1 VLLFHA
7 LISEEIATL
16 RVRFCLLLLFA
27 GCDHAG
33 HASRGLRNVLGDGFV
48 ICEYYVSLV
57 DNFHLVL
64 CLGRRGLSFLTLRL
78 DVVQHVGEHFFV
90 RGDVKEVL
98 GLEGL
103 LLHIES
109 CRLSLFWINNRGV

>member
-7 LISEEIATL
+7 LISEEIAAL
-16 RVRFCLLLLFA
+16 RVRLCLLLLFG

-48 ICEYYVSLV
+48 ISEYYVSLV
-57 DNFHLVL
+57 DHFYLVL

-78 DVVQHVGEHFFV
+78 DVVEHVSEHFFV
-90 RGDVKEVL
+90 RGD
-98 GLEGL
+98 
-103 LLHIES
+103 I
-109 CRLSLFWINNRGV
+109 

>member
-1 VLLFHA
+1 VLLFHS
-7 LISEEIATL
+7 LISEEITTL
-16 RVRFCLLLLFA
+16 GVRLCQLLLFV
-27 GCDHAG
+27 GCNHAR

-57 DNFHLVL
+57 DHFHLVL
-64 CLGRRGLSFLTLRL
+64 CLGCGGLSFLTLRL
-78 DVVQHVGEHFFV
+78 DVVEHVSEHFFV